1 MLRWFDTMIKKIA
14 KVFLPFLIIT
24 TLLISGYFYWR
35 HEKRYP
41 NTDNAYIQTNVIN
54 IAPQIS
60 GTVAKVYVYN
70 HQHIQKG
77 QPLFDIDP
85 TPFTIEYIKASAQLD
100 ETKQKIRAA
109 DMAIR
114 SAKARVS
121 EKKAELIHAHLVTY
135 RILALMKKQFVS
147 CADGDLTIKNLDV
160 AKAALIAAK
169 NQLRELIEKRG
180 QTNNK
185 NAQLR
190 LAKAALKK
198 SQLDLEYTHVVA
210 PADGF
215 VANFNLRRGDNVNA
229 YQILFALIED
239 KVWWAT
245 ANFKETQL
253 ENIRLGQPAVIKI
266 DMYPGQIFLGH
277 VASISEDSGTS
288 FSLLPPEN
296 ASGNWVKVTQ
306 RFPVKIIITD
316 QKPSYPFRLGASS
329 TVTIDTIP
337 FDNYEGRHPTK

>member
-1 MLRWFDTMIKKIA
+1 MIKKIA
-14 KVFLPFLIIT
+14 KVFLPFLVIA

-35 HEKRYP
+35 HEERYP
-41 NTDNAYIQTNVIN
+41 STDNAYIQTNVIN

-60 GTVAKVYVYN
+60 GTISRVYVYN

-85 TPFTIEYIKASAQLD
+85 APFTIEFIKANAQFD

-109 DMAIR
+109 DMAVR
-114 SAKARVS
+114 SAKAGVS
-121 EKKAELIHAHLVTY
+121 EKEAELIHARLVTY
-135 RILALMKKQFVS
+135 RMLALMKKQFVS
-147 CADGDLTIKNLDV
+147 RADGDFAIKNLDV
-160 AKAALIAAK
+160 AKAALTAAK
-169 NQLRELIEKRG
+169 NQLQELIEKRG
-180 QTNNK
+180 EIDDK

-190 LAKAALKK
+190 LAKAVLKK
-198 SQLDLEYTHVVA
+198 SQLNLEYTHVVA

-215 VANFNLRRGDNVNA
+215 VANFNLRRGDNVNS
-229 YQILFALIED
+229 YQVLFALIED

-253 ENIRLGQPAVIKI
+253 ENIRPGQTATIKI
-266 DMYPGQIFLGH
+266 DMYPGQIFPGH
-277 VASISEDSGTS
+277 VISISEDSGTS

-306 RFPVKIIITD
+306 RFPVKIMITD

-329 TVTIDTIP
+329 TVTIDTMS
-337 FDNYEGRHPTK
+337 FDSP